1 MDDFQEFIPSTPQF
15 QVGYIEGSSK
25 QHWIISREDLDTIYE
40 SASDREVVIW
50 CDKKSSEAQDHRE
63 LVNEK
68 VVKMVLLHQRLQNLE
83 STKKS
88 YYGLLTNWWISMLT
102 SIASLNIGFGL
113 IHTVKEA

>member
-1 MDDFQEFIPSTPQF
+1 M
-15 QVGYIEGSSK
+15 
-25 QHWIISREDLDTIYE
+25 YE

-102 SIASLNIGFGL
+102 SIASPI
-113 IHTVKEA
+113 